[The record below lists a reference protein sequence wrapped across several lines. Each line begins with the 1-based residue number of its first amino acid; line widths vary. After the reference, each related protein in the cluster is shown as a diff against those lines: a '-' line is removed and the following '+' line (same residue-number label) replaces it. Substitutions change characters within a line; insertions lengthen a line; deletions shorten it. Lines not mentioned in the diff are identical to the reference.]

1 MKAITAN
8 AVSQNGKMNTE
19 SNHHNGEGRGAQQ
32 TFPLCDLCI
41 IHWQCSP
48 VRLMPPGGA
57 KSAISI
63 APEIE
68 PIRYLPLRPLFA
80 SGGACMS

>member
-32 TFPLCDLCI
+32 TCVICASL
-41 IHWQCSP
+41 HWQCSP

>member
-41 IHWQCSP
+41 IALAMFTCTLNATWRC
-48 VRLMPPGGA
+48 
-57 KSAISI
+57 K
-63 APEIE
+63 E
-68 PIRYLPLRPLFA
+68 PD
-80 SGGACMS
+80 